1 MNNDIK
7 KIIEAFDFN
16 QVKNDKNKKLSQSI
30 VGVIEDPH
38 YAQVGDYLYRDEDG
52 KYTLREIDVPWGIC
66 VIEAKN
72 TPIEF
77 DKAPQNMG
85 GRFSSYC
92 KANVKL
98 LQK

>member
-1 MNNDIK
+1 MSLFSTANTNRK
-7 KIIEAFDFN
+7 KQLI
-16 QVKNDKNKKLSQSI
+16 
-30 VGVIEDPH
+30 
-38 YAQVGDYLYRDEDG
+38 
-52 KYTLREIDVPWGIC
+52 
-66 VIEAKN
+66 IEAKN

-92 KANVKL
+92 KANSKL